1 MAHPIKP
8 IPNQMES
15 MAERAWKFGLYA
27 EPQRRNWTFSPYAGI
42 IWYEDGSM
50 IIDGIIHLNQRYSV
64 VVR

>member
-27 EPQRRNWTFSPYAGI
+27 EPQRTFSPYAGI
-42 IWYEDGSM
+42 IWYEDNSM
-50 IIDGIIHLNQRYSV
+50 IFDEAIIVINQRYSGL
-64 VVR
+64 VR